1 MSNEKFKVKF
11 GLAVGDTAA
20 TIDGT
25 TGDIVTNGTV
35 TVDNAQDGQVV
46 IEAGPGNNG
55 KIEIGKPGRAI
66 AGSPYIDFHSSAPVV

>member
-25 TGDIVTNGTV
+25 TGDIVTNGDIQLGGNDIKASDGTTAITVAPTTGNVTV
-35 TVDNAQDGQVV
+35 TGDLYVNLPA
-46 IEAGPGNNG
+46 EN
-55 KIEIGKPGRAI
+55 
-66 AGSPYIDFHSSAPVV
+66 